1 MVMGGRGQVYII
13 QRITT
18 THQAN
23 LAETMS
29 KSSRVQSRPSD
40 VPRALVSNYLKGNW
54 GLLIFID
61 FIDP

>member
-1 MVMGGRGQVYII
+1 MYII